1 MTTAMQK
8 TITAFFLCLCAMG
21 ASGAESDRFTLRTAR
36 STFVFGR
43 DRNGAVV
50 SLVDNATGT
59 EFVSGRAAEDLF
71 ALAWTRPGDTSG
83 RLERLAGHDAE
94 QVRWDVSDRGL
105 TAVFERLGRRRGA
118 HEGRGLPRA
127 GEMGSRS
134 RPVVIP
140 ARPSGRAVRL
150 LLLAPGRFPLT
161 YS

>member
-1 MTTAMQK
+1 MQK
-8 TITAFFLCLCAMG
+8 TITALFLCLCAMG

-83 RLERLAGHDAE
+83 KL
-94 QVRWDVSDRGL
+94 
-105 TAVFERLGRRRGA
+105 ERLGRGA
-118 HEGRGLPRA
+118 SRSPRPTIGPRA
-127 GEMGSRS
+127 ASS
-134 RPVVIP
+134 
-140 ARPSGRAVRL
+140 
-150 LLLAPGRFPLT
+150 
-161 YS
+161 